1 MRLLP
6 LRAALRRHSGHRHA
20 PAGFEASE
28 EGIRAVK
35 LSFAILALTAAFQL
49 AVALVSGSA
58 ALLADTAH
66 NFGDAL
72 TALPLWLAFALSRR
86 AASRSYTYG
95 YGRAEDLAGAAIV
108 GIILFSAVVSGYESV
123 TKLLEGSGVR
133 GVGWVALAAAAGFA
147 GNELVARL
155 RISVGRRIGSA
166 ALVADGQHARTDG
179 LTSLAVLAGAAGAW
193 LGYPVVDPLVG
204 LGITAAILLIVKD
217 SARTVW
223 RRLMDAVDPGTV
235 EVLEEAASGMPE
247 VLRVE
252 EVRARWVGHSLH
264 AEVRVRVP
272 PELTADRI
280 GALSERL
287 AAAARKRLPRLER
300 LLLEPLPDR
309 PGAV

>member
-1 MRLLP
+1 MRD
-6 LRAALRRHSGHRHA
+6 RDAL
-20 PAGFEASE
+20 EASE
-28 EGIRAVK
+28 QGIRAVK
-35 LSFAILALTAAFQL
+35 LSFAVLALTAVLQL

-86 AASRSYTYG
+86 PPSRTHTYG

-108 GIILFSAVVSGYESV
+108 GIILLSALVCGYESA

-133 GVGWVALAAAAGFA
+133 GAGWVALAAAAGFA
-147 GNELVARL
+147 GNELAARL

-204 LGITAAILLIVKD
+204 LGITAAILHIVRD
-217 SARTVW
+217 SARPVW
-223 RRLMDAVDPGTV
+223 RRLMDAVEPGTV
-235 EVLEEAASGMPE
+235 EALEEAASGMPE

-252 EVRARWVGHSLH
+252 EVRARWTGHSLQ
-264 AEVRVRVP
+264 AEVRVRVEP
-272 PELTADRI
+272 DLPAGRLGD
-280 GALSERL
+280 LSGRL

-300 LLLEPLPDR
+300 VLLEPVPDR
-309 PGAV
+309 PGDV